1 VTDIVEGRVVSR
13 EEFARRF
20 NARTVARESARVAG
34 SDVATLARVTRTV
47 VTHDVTRAVARQ
59 AVYVPAGVRALWRYV
74 RENYGSARYIAQ
86 IDAAYAQG
94 DMERAERLTTA
105 MEAERGRRWSRVM
118 DVLKLGVQLVRILPW
133 LLLIGAGGLIGLGV
147 LIAVAGG
154 DASLVWA
161 PFRWIVAGI
170 AFAIWAYM
178 LTAVFLPWVV
188 LGIVVLALWATG
200 RRAGDLPQFL
210 APTVQRETAT
220 RELIPDEGAI
230 LEALRNLN
238 LAPLNRKF
246 KEGWLPRWPLATGRD
261 GNGYRTQ
268 LELPPGV
275 TVDMINQRKDVLA
288 HNLVRLPVEVWPTEP
303 QKQPGVLDLWVADQ
317 GLLSGPVAPYPL
329 LTDGTCDY
337 FKGVPVGTDQRGQV
351 LTGRLMACNYA
362 IGGVMGGGKSSLVLN
377 LVTGAAL
384 DPLVD
389 IDVYVMAYNVDYD
402 PFKDRLSTLIKGDED
417 EHITAAM
424 DGLRELREEV
434 TKRGKLLDTLG
445 GEETKV
451 TRALAKQD
459 CRLRPRLVIFDE
471 CQELFRH
478 EKYGEQAKQFAIK
491 VMMKARKCAITLVW
505 VTPEPSADSL
515 PRELPRVVS
524 HGVCFA
530 INDYIGNDA
539 ILGTGSYKRGISAVD
554 LDPQENIGTA
564 MAFGFSSRPGLLRS
578 FYIRKD
584 AATDQLSPI
593 AQRSVDPWRGAKPS
607 DEDADRDLIADVAD
621 VLGSQDVM
629 RARDV
634 VAGLRQLAPGYEVYA
649 TMSGAK
655 LIQRLKAE
663 GVRATLKDGYEVVHR
678 DRVYQVLDAR
688 EQPSSEPSH

>member
-1 VTDIVEGRVVSR
+1 MTNPVPGVLVSP
-13 EEFARRF
+13 EEFARTF
-20 NARTVARESARVAG
+20 NARQAIALRARVVGSDARTVAR
-34 SDVATLARVTRTV
+34 VTRDV
-47 VTHDVTRAVARQ
+47 VTHDVTRGLVRQ
-59 AVYVPAGVRALWRYV
+59 AVYVPAGIRAGWRYY
-74 RENYGSARYIAQ
+74 RQNYTSARYIAQ
-86 IDAAYAQG
+86 IDAAWAANSTELA
-94 DMERAERLTTA
+94 MELTA
-105 MEAERGRRWSRVM
+105 RMEAERGRRWSRLM
-118 DVLKLGVQLVRILPW
+118 DLVKLLIQAVRILPW
-133 LLLIGAGGLIGLGV
+133 LVAALAGGLLGLGT
-147 LIAVAGG
+147 LIAIAGG
-154 DASLVWA
+154 DASLVWE

-170 AFAIWAYM
+170 AFAIWAYT
-178 LTAVFLPWVV
+178 LTAVFLPWAI
-188 LGIVVLALWATG
+188 LGVVVLALWAAG
-200 RRAGDLPQFL
+200 RRAGDLPEFL
-210 APTVQRETAT
+210 APTAARETDP

-230 LEALRNLN
+230 LAALKDLN

-246 KEGWLPRWPLATGRD
+246 KEGWRPRWPLATGRD

-362 IGGVMGGGKSSLVLN
+362 IGGTMGSGKSSLVLN

-402 PFKDRLSTLIKGDED
+402 PFKGRLSTLVKGDED
-417 EHITAAM
+417 EHITTAM

-434 TKRGKLLDTLG
+434 TKRGKLLDELG

-451 TRALAKQD
+451 TRAMAKQD
-459 CRLRPRLVIFDE
+459 RRLRPRLVVFDE

-478 EKYGEQAKQFAIK
+478 DKYGEQAKQLAIK
-491 VMMKARKCAITLVW
+491 VMTKARKCAITLVW

-515 PRELPRVVS
+515 PRELAKIVS

-530 INDYIGNDA
+530 IGDYQGNDA
-539 ILGTGSYKRGISAVD
+539 ILGTGAYKRGISAVD

-564 MAFGFSSRPGLLRS
+564 MAFGFAGRPGLLRS

-584 AATDQLSPI
+584 ASTDELTPI
-593 AQRSVDPWRGAKPS
+593 ARRSVDPWSGAKP
-607 DEDADRDLIADVAD
+607 ADPGVARDLVADVAD
-621 VLGSQDVM
+621 ALGNQDVM

-634 VAGLRQLAPGYEVYA
+634 VSGLRQLAPGYGLYA
-649 TMSGAK
+649 GLSGAK
-655 LIQRLKAE
+655 LIQSLRAA
-663 GVRATLKDGYEVVHR
+663 GVRTALKDGYEVVHR
-678 DRVYQVLDAR
+678 DRVYQVMDAR
-688 EQPSSEPSH
+688 EETGLEAAH

>member
-1 VTDIVEGRVVSR
+1 MTEAIEGELVSR

-20 NARTVARESARVAG
+20 NARQALAVRAQIAG
-34 SDVATLARVTRTV
+34 SDITQAAHFARHVA
-47 VTHDVTRAVARQ
+47 THDVTRAVAREV
-59 AVYVPAGVRALWRYV
+59 AYIPGGIRAAWRYW
-74 RENYGSARYIAQ
+74 RENHGPARYIAQ
-86 IDAAYAQG
+86 IDAAYAAG

-105 MEAERGRRWSRVM
+105 MEAERARRWSRAM
-118 DVLKLGVQLVRILPW
+118 DLVKLLVQAIRVLPW
-133 LLLIGAGGLIGLGV
+133 LLVIGVVGLFALGC
-147 LIAVAGG
+147 LLAVAGG
-154 DASLVWA
+154 GGSMVLA
-161 PFRWIVAGI
+161 PFRWIVAGV
-170 AFAIWAYM
+170 AFGVWAF
-178 LTAVFLPWVV
+178 TISAVFLPWAMLATVV
-188 LGIVVLALWATG
+188 GGLWLAG
-200 RRAGDLPQFL
+200 RRAGAAPQWL
-210 APTVQRETAT
+210 APAGEREGVT

-230 LEALRNLN
+230 LAALKDLN

-246 KEGWLPRWPLATGRD
+246 KEGWRPRWPLATGRD

-329 LTDGTCDY
+329 LTSGTCDY

-402 PFKDRLSTLIKGDED
+402 PFKARLSTLVKGDED
-417 EHITAAM
+417 EHISAAM
-424 DGLRELREEV
+424 DGLRDLREEV
-434 TKRGKLLDTLG
+434 TQRGKLLDQLG

-459 CRLRPRLVIFDE
+459 RRLRPKLVIFDE

-478 EKYGEQAKQFAIK
+478 EKHGEQAKQLAIK

-564 MAFGFSSRPGLLRS
+564 MAFGFGPRPGLLRS

-584 AATDQLSPI
+584 ATTDQLTPI
-593 AQRSVDPWRGAKPS
+593 AIRSVEPWQGAKPS
-607 DEDADRDLIADVAD
+607 DADADRDLITDVAD

-649 TMSGAK
+649 AMSGAK

-678 DRVYQVLDAR
+678 ERVYQVLDAR
-688 EQPSSEPSH
+688 EETGPEPSH

>member
-1 VTDIVEGRVVSR
+1 MSDLVHGEIVSP
-13 EEFARRF
+13 ARHIPLRPLA
-20 NARTVARESARVAG
+20 ARANVAR
-34 SDVATLARVTRTV
+34 SDVVTLARFAHSAIS
-47 VTHDVTRAVARQ
+47 HDYTRAIAREVA
-59 AVYVPAGVRALWRYV
+59 YIPGGVRAGWSYYRQ
-74 RENYGSARYIAQ
+74 NYTSARYIIQ

-94 DMERAERLTTA
+94 NVELAMELTA
-105 MEAERGRRWSRVM
+105 RMEAERGRRWSRLV
-118 DVLKLGVQLVRILPW
+118 DVVKLLVTAVKVLPW
-133 LLLIGAGGLIGLGV
+133 LLLIAVFGLLGFGILLAVGGK
-147 LIAVAGG
+147 
-154 DASLVWA
+154 DASLVLA
-161 PFRWIVAGI
+161 PFRWIVAGV
-170 AFAIWAYM
+170 AFGIWAF
-178 LTAVFLPWVV
+178 TISAAVLPWALCGLVV
-188 LGIVVLALWATG
+188 LCLWAAG
-200 RRAGDLPQFL
+200 RRAGNVPEFL
-210 APTVQRETAT
+210 APAAEREGAT

-230 LEALRNLN
+230 LAALKDLN

-246 KEGWLPRWPLATGRD
+246 KEGWRPRWPLATGRD

-317 GLLSGPVAPYPL
+317 GLLTGPVAPYPL
-329 LTDGTCDY
+329 LTAGTCDY

-351 LTGRLMACNYA
+351 LTGKLMACNYA

-389 IDVYVMAYNVDYD
+389 IDVYVMAHNVDYD
-402 PFKDRLSTLIKGDED
+402 PFRDRLSSLVKGDED
-417 EHITAAM
+417 EHISAAM

-434 TKRGKLLDTLG
+434 TQRGKLLGQLG

-459 CRLRPRLVIFDE
+459 RRLRPRLVIMDE

-478 EKYGEQAKQFAIK
+478 EKYGEQAKQLAIK

-564 MAFGFSSRPGLLRS
+564 MAFGFGPRPGLLRS

-584 AATDQLSPI
+584 ATTDQLTPI
-593 AQRSVDPWRGAKPS
+593 ARRSIEPWRGHLPGEPEEVRDILQDVHEAFGQDDMVKATDMAARLRDLAPACRAYRALNGQGVADALGREGVS
-607 DEDADRDLIADVAD
+607 VKDFNGVLTVRADR
-621 VLGSQDVM
+621 VLRTLDM
-629 RARDV
+629 R
-634 VAGLRQLAPGYEVYA
+634 Q
-649 TMSGAK
+649 
-655 LIQRLKAE
+655 
-663 GVRATLKDGYEVVHR
+663 GVE
-678 DRVYQVLDAR
+678 
-688 EQPSSEPSH
+688 